1 MESGNAF
8 QLYQNSGYRN
18 DREKKQTLVIDIQ
31 DNSESSSESTFNTAD
46 NTTFNVNLQ
55 EPFIIDSLCDVYLDS
70 MSTFDAK
77 ANTGTDDH
85 AFLVGIDQFPITT
98 NTNNP
103 KCVNMLV
110 IPNED
115 TTVGGGAFKVH
126 KGRKMNYVCQ
136 MNPQTL
142 RQLSG
147 SVTGM
152 GGSTMDQNSDDGA
165 MVPVERIYRVIME
178 FVFVSR
184 E

>member
-8 QLYQNSGYRN
+8 QLYQNSGYKN
-18 DREKKQTLVIDIQ
+18 DREKKKTLVLDLQ
-31 DNSESSSESTFNTAD
+31 EDDLGGTGAD
-46 NTTFNVNLQ
+46 DDLNTTFTVNLQ
-55 EPFIIDSLCDVYLDS
+55 EPFIIDSLCDVYLDT
-70 MSTFDAK
+70 MSTYDAM
-77 ANTGTDDH
+77 ANTGENKH
-85 AFLVGIDQFPITT
+85 AFLVGIDQFPIQT

-103 KCVNMLV
+103 KCFNKLV

-115 TTVGGGAFKVH
+115 SSGGGGFKVH

-152 GGSTMDQNSDDGA
+152 NGKTMDKNSDDGG
-165 MVPVERIYRVIME
+165 MMPVEEKYRVIME

>member
-1 MESGNAF
+1 MEPGNAF
-8 QLYQNSGYRN
+8 QLYQNSGYKN
-18 DREKKQTLVIDIQ
+18 DREKKQTLVLDLQ
-31 DNSESSSESTFNTAD
+31 EGNLDGTVVD
-46 NTTFNVNLQ
+46 VDLHTTFTVNLQ
-55 EPFIIDSLCDVYLDS
+55 EPFIIDSLCDVYLDT
-70 MSTFDAK
+70 MSTYDAM
-77 ANTGTDDH
+77 ANTGENKH
-85 AFLVGIDQFPITT
+85 AFLVGIDQFPIRT

-103 KCVNMLV
+103 KCFNKLV

-115 TTVGGGAFKVH
+115 STGGSTFKVH

-152 GGSTMDQNSDDGA
+152 NGKTMDKNTDDGGD
-165 MVPVERIYRVIME
+165 PLIEEKYRVIME